1 MSCGDSVCIYLVPTG
16 PWTLSR
22 LALLRARQVDGHL
35 RRSAG
40 PGQCR
45 QSCART
51 GRICVPI
58 SGASHDI
65 LLRFSA
71 SSEFGA
77 IAARGSYSAFFVQVF
92 PFARS
97 DTRLYCQGT
106 CPQKIDRNLSNLMPT
121 TKIQRAFPHDHIFE
135 YVYRFCGDLKPESC
149 PPGPPRSIRD
159 DVWLRRCRN
168 GRMATLLPF
177 SLPPFS
183 PTHVVD
189 VVSAHRGHLRPA
201 R

>member
-1 MSCGDSVCIYLVPTG
+1 MSCGDSACIYCQLVRGVSLGLHYPGG
-16 PWTLSR
+16 PREVNGR
-22 LALLRARQVDGHL
+22 LRRGAGQRQQPHARAR
-35 RRSAG
+35 
-40 PGQCR
+40 
-45 QSCART
+45 
-51 GRICVPI
+51 RIYVPI

-77 IAARGSYSAFFVQVF
+77 IAAIGSYSAFFVRVF
-92 PFARS
+92 PFARF

-106 CPQKIDRNLSNLMPT
+106 CPQKIDRNLSDLMPT
-121 TKIQRAFPHDHIFE
+121 TKTQREFSHDHIFE
-135 YVYRFCGDLKPESC
+135 YFYRFCGDLKPESC

-189 VVSAHRGHLRPA
+189 FVSAHRGHLRPA